1 MPLMVLRMTLLA
13 HSGAD
18 ESGLLRLVEGI
29 DEQSLAYD
37 AFEVIFLVG
46 DMTSDVRRHLDELT
60 SRRPNVR
67 VRPVANGGGIA
78 AAVDE
83 ASGECLLYLG
93 PMLLA
98 MAPNLLPQAFGKLS
112 SFATTHGCEM
122 VVGRVDSAL
131 GQVNDLFLADEP
143 RALNLSPSA
152 LVDPFVVVYRRE
164 FASRLGLIR
173 DVGAAERAI
182 EATEKIGVLGSYP
195 CIVTADEVSSTR
207 RGFVVVTDSAASW
220 RDGRVVVRVHGSA
233 RDIPD
238 GARLRFSIRRP
249 ASGDNYWLPGEETLS
264 EDGAFS
270 GSVEF
275 DARTAALGDR
285 LSEGVWQVDVGV
297 HGHGAGWS
305 ARRPVPPT
313 DLNPGI
319 IDGILVVPTR
329 LGDAFAVDVGA
340 NRASVITEL
349 LASDIVIEETVAG
362 TLMTAMLS
370 GLCVEGAS
378 RTPGF
383 LWLDN
388 LRLRAVL
395 VVDGGQAKVTCVLS
409 GLAGT
414 SALSTQFGSSKPV
427 ATGLGLEISPV
438 GHMSVVPTPRPS
450 TAAAS
455 SEARAGV
462 VPTNWRPGGNAPGH
476 DRNGPVPRSL
486 VTRLRRNV
494 PGPLEPAVRA
504 VAGNELARKLY
515 RRLSGRR
522 AARG

>member
-1 MPLMVLRMTLLA
+1 MPVMALRMTLLA
-13 HSGAD
+13 HLGAD
-18 ESGLLRLVEGI
+18 ESGLVRLVEGI
-29 DEQSLAYD
+29 DAQSLAYD
-37 AFEVIFLVG
+37 AFEVIFLVE
-46 DMTSDVRRHLDELT
+46 DMTADVWGRLDALT

-67 VRPVANGGGIA
+67 VRPVANGGIA
-78 AAVDE
+78 AAVEE

-93 PMLLA
+93 PTLLA
-98 MAPNLLPQAFGKLS
+98 MAPNLLPQAFERLAT
-112 SFATTHGCEM
+112 FATTHGCDI
-122 VVGRVDSAL
+122 VVGRADSASA
-131 GQVNDLFLADEP
+131 QVNDLFLADES
-143 RALNLSPSA
+143 RAVNLSPSA

-164 FASRLGLIR
+164 FASRFGLVR
-173 DVGAAERAI
+173 DVGVAERAI
-182 EATEKIGVLGSYP
+182 ETTEKIGVLGSYT
-195 CIVTADEVSSTR
+195 CIVIADEASSTR
-207 RGFVVVTDSAASW
+207 RGFVVVTDAAASW
-220 RDGRVVVRVHGSA
+220 RDGRVVIRVHGSA

-270 GSVEF
+270 GSVEI

-285 LSEGVWQVDVGV
+285 LPEGVWQVDVGV
-297 HGHGAGWS
+297 HGHGAGWV
-305 ARRPVPPT
+305 ARKPVPPAG
-313 DLNPGI
+313 LNPGI
-319 IDGILVVPTR
+319 IDGILLVPSR
-329 LGDAFAVDVGA
+329 LGDAFAFDVGA
-340 NRASVITEL
+340 RRASVITRL
-349 LASDIVIEETVAG
+349 SASDIVIEETAAG

-383 LWLDN
+383 LWLDS

-427 ATGLGLEISPV
+427 ATGLSLEISPV
-438 GHMSVVPTPRPS
+438 GHMSVVSTPRPS

-455 SEARAGV
+455 RAARAAV
-462 VPTNWRPGGNAPGH
+462 VPTKWRPGGNAPAH
-476 DRNGPVPRSL
+476 DRNGHVSRSL

-494 PGPLEPAVRA
+494 PGPLEPAMRA
-504 VAGNELARKLY
+504 LAGNEFARKLY